1 MGLPLLPLGY
11 YSTVIFQ
18 NWHCQRQARELEG
31 PLTCSQLGI
40 PPFLITRW
48 PCMKMLHIK
57 ISWCL
62 WTCHRFTVMDILSS
76 HLQEELCFFSPT
88 NFCSLFIPI
97 ALVHMPTPNKQWL
110 DTKNPLNNFSSCL
123 DPWTQNFHSHRFLSN
138 WQCRTF
144 PSSYQWYCLSGCFF
158 TATVAFGLFH
168 KNKTKEFSVFIL
180 FRKSL
185 AKEVGTVVNQHQ

>member
-31 PLTCSQLGI
+31 LLTRSQLGI
-40 PPFLITRW
+40 PPFLITSW
-48 PCMKMLHIK
+48 PCMKMLHIE

-76 HLQEELCFFSPT
+76 HLQDALCFFNPT

-97 ALVHMPTPNKQWL
+97 ALVHMPAPNKQWL
-110 DTKNPLNNFSSCL
+110 GTKNPSEQL
-123 DPWTQNFHSHRFLSN
+123 QFLSGTLN
-138 WQCRTF
+138 SKFSFSQVPVQLQDFSLLIPMILSFWLLLYCY
-144 PSSYQWYCLSGCFF
+144 SSLW
-158 TATVAFGLFH
+158 
-168 KNKTKEFSVFIL
+168 FIP
-180 FRKSL
+180 
-185 AKEVGTVVNQHQ
+185 